1 MSSLFGR
8 KEDINQSHM
17 SIRLNISNMKIDHRS
32 RKSHMSEALLHVHY
46 VLSVFQ
52 EMRGRTMPKVVDGD
66 GMVECDPR
74 QCVLEDD
81 SHIAWSDAL
90 WLCLASMTPE
100 DIVVA
105 RILLP
110 ICLEH
115 DEHLVGNGHVA
126 VFTPL
131 ALEDEQLLAVKADV
145 VPSEAACLADPEGA
159 VVDDGKQG
167 LVVQGAVAEKSHN
180 LLLREHSWQ
189 PLRFAHWREYETA
202 RLLKPHHL
210 VVGLQSEY
218 GVLEEGQAATVFVQE
233 CRQIVVDV
241 RLCELLWQLFEKQHC
256 LSNFQAIVIDTA
268 VCILCQT
275 LLLGKKRDAVPEF
288 GYSRQPTNEVR
299 AESNLFEL
307 CLARRRKTK
316 SVALSNVVLGMVTCG
331 GRD

>member
-8 KEDINQSHM
+8 EEDVNQSHM
-17 SIRLNISNMKIDHRS
+17 SNRFNVSNMKINHRS
-32 RKSHMSEALLHVHY
+32 RESRMSEPLLYMHY
-46 VLSVFQ
+46 VLSVLK
-52 EMRGRTMPKVVDGD
+52 EMRGRTVPQVVDGD
-66 GMVECDPR
+66 GMVECDPCK
-74 QCVLEDD
+74 CVLENDP
-81 SHIAWSDAL
+81 HIAWSDAL
-90 WLCLASMTPE
+90 WLCLASMTLE

-167 LVVQGAVAEKSHN
+167 LVVQGAVADKTSN
-180 LLLREHSWQ
+180 LFLGEHSRQ
-189 PLRFAHWREYETA
+189 PLRLAHGREYETS

-210 VVGLQSEY
+210 VVGLQSENH
-218 GVLEEGQAATVFVQE
+218 VFEERQAATVFVQE

-241 RLCELLWQLFEKQHC
+241 RLGELLRQLIEKQHC

-275 LLLGKKRDAVPEF
+275 QFLSKKRNAVPEF
-288 GYSRQPTNEVR
+288 GYSRDRLVQCCIGHGYLWWRGLMTG
-299 AESNLFEL
+299 L
-307 CLARRRKTK
+307 
-316 SVALSNVVLGMVTCG
+316 
-331 GRD
+331 

>member
-1 MSSLFGR
+1 
-8 KEDINQSHM
+8 M
-17 SIRLNISNMKIDHRS
+17 SIRFNISNMKINHRS
-32 RKSHMSEALLHVHY
+32 RKSHMSEALLHVYY

-52 EMRGRTMPKVVDGD
+52 KMRGRTVPQFVDGD
-66 GMVECDPR
+66 VMVECDPR

-81 SHIAWSDAL
+81 PHIAWSDAL
-90 WLCLASMTPE
+90 WLCLASMTLE

-115 DEHLVGNGHVA
+115 DDHLVGNGHVA
-126 VFTPL
+126 VFTSL
-131 ALEDEQLLAVKADV
+131 ALEDKQLLAVKADV

-167 LVVQGAVAEKSHN
+167 FVVQGAVVDKTSN
-180 LLLREHSWQ
+180 LFLGEHSRQ
-189 PLRFAHWREYETA
+189 PLRLAHGREYETS

-241 RLCELLWQLFEKQHC
+241 RLCELIRQLFEEQHC

-275 LLLGKKRDAVPEF
+275 QFLSKKRNAVPEF
-288 GYSRQPTNEVR
+288 GYSRGPTNEVS
-299 AESNLFEL
+299 AEPSSLEL

-316 SVALSNVVLGMVTCG
+316 SGPCQM
-331 GRD
+331 

>member
-1 MSSLFGR
+1 
-8 KEDINQSHM
+8 
-17 SIRLNISNMKIDHRS
+17 
-32 RKSHMSEALLHVHY
+32 MSEALLHVYY

-52 EMRGRTMPKVVDGD
+52 KMRGRTVPQFVDGD

-90 WLCLASMTPE
+90 WLCLASMTLE

-115 DEHLVGNGHVA
+115 DDHLVGNGHVA
-126 VFTPL
+126 VFTSL
-131 ALEDEQLLAVKADV
+131 ALEDKQLLAVKADV

-167 LVVQGAVAEKSHN
+167 FVVQGAVAEKAGN
-180 LLLREHSWQ
+180 LLLGEHSRQ
-189 PLRFAHWREYETA
+189 PLRLAHWREYESS

-210 VVGLQSEY
+210 VVGLQSENH
-218 GVLEEGQAATVFVQE
+218 VLEEGQAATVFVQE

-241 RLCELLWQLFEKQHC
+241 RLCELIRQLFEKQHC
-256 LSNFQAIVIDTA
+256 LSNF
-268 VCILCQT
+268 
-275 LLLGKKRDAVPEF
+275 
-288 GYSRQPTNEVR
+288 
-299 AESNLFEL
+299 
-307 CLARRRKTK
+307 RR
-316 SVALSNVVLGMVTCG
+316 
-331 GRD
+331 

>member
-1 MSSLFGR
+1 
-8 KEDINQSHM
+8 M
-17 SIRLNISNMKIDHRS
+17 SIRLNVSNMKINHRS
-32 RKSHMSEALLHVHY
+32 RESRMSEPLLYMHY
-46 VLSVFQ
+46 ILSVLK
-52 EMRGRTMPKVVDGD
+52 EMRGCTVPQVVDGD

-90 WLCLASMTPE
+90 WLFVPAMTLE

-110 ICLEH
+110 ICLEY

-145 VPSEAACLADPEGA
+145 VPSEAACLADPESA

-167 LVVQGAVAEKSHN
+167 LVVQGAIAEKAGN
-180 LLLREHSWQ
+180 LLLGEHSRQ
-189 PLRFAHWREYETA
+189 PLRLAHWREYESS

-210 VVGLQSEY
+210 VVGLQSENH
-218 GVLEEGQAATVFVQE
+218 VLEEGQAATVFVQE

-241 RLCELLWQLFEKQHC
+241 RLGELLRQLIEKQHC

-275 LLLGKKRDAVPEF
+275 QLFSKKRNAVPEF
-288 GYSRQPTNEVR
+288 GYSRQPTNEAR
-299 AESNLFEL
+299 AESTLFEL

-316 SVALSNVVLGMVTCG
+316 SVALSNVVLGMVICG
-331 GRD
+331 GGD

>member
-1 MSSLFGR
+1 
-8 KEDINQSHM
+8 M
-17 SIRLNISNMKIDHRS
+17 SIWLNVSNMKINHRS
-32 RKSHMSEALLHVHY
+32 RKSHMSEALLHVYY

-52 EMRGRTMPKVVDGD
+52 KMRGRTVPQFVDGD

-90 WLCLASMTPE
+90 WLCLASMTLE

-115 DEHLVGNGHVA
+115 DDHLVGNGHVA
-126 VFTPL
+126 VFTSL
-131 ALEDEQLLAVKADV
+131 ALEDKQLLAVKADV

-167 LVVQGAVAEKSHN
+167 FVVQGAVADKTSN
-180 LLLREHSWQ
+180 LLLGEHS
-189 PLRFAHWREYETA
+189 
-202 RLLKPHHL
+202 
-210 VVGLQSEY
+210 
-218 GVLEEGQAATVFVQE
+218 
-233 CRQIVVDV
+233 
-241 RLCELLWQLFEKQHC
+241 EKQHC

-275 LLLGKKRDAVPEF
+275 QLLSKKRNAVPEF
-288 GYSRQPTNEVR
+288 GYSRDRLVQCCIGHGYLWWRGLMTG
-299 AESNLFEL
+299 L
-307 CLARRRKTK
+307 
-316 SVALSNVVLGMVTCG
+316 
-331 GRD
+331 